1 MRTFINRSTKITG
14 FGIGQDRIVVTERD
28 VRVGHA
34 ARHLATWHASRLW
47 HGLYEALLALKQ
59 VASAAPAPAYST
71 APRAVVRD
79 CRVSAVGTLRSGESM
94 RLWMPL
100 SVNG

>member
-14 FGIGQDRIVVTERD
+14 FGIGQDRVVVTDRD

-47 HGLYEALLALKQ
+47 HGLSEALLALKQ
-59 VASAAPAPAYST
+59 ALAAAPAPAYST
-71 APRAVVRD
+71 AQRSIARG
-79 CRVSAVGTLRSGESM
+79 CRVSAVGTLRSRESM
-94 RLWMPL
+94 RLLMPT